1 MRRIMNKFK
10 KIAVAFTMMWA
21 VMACDLDKLDNPNSV
36 SPSNSD
42 VDYVLNQVQLSFA
55 NLFFG
60 MSDYGMQMTRLS
72 HFYGPTYEAGFSA
85 QSFDGFWSNAYSGVL
100 INTKSLIPAAEEKG
114 LYVHAGISRVLE
126 AYTLMALVD
135 YFGNVPYSEALDA
148 NNFNPVAD
156 DGTTIYAAAITKLDE
171 ALANFAETALAAPK
185 NDLYYGG
192 VKARWVTLAKTLK
205 LRALVQ
211 TRLVADNSSAINAL
225 VTENDLIDTIAEDF
239 NFKYSTV
246 IANPDSRH
254 PYFTGDYLQGS
265 GYYKSNFLMYEMYKA
280 KPIIDPR
287 IRYYF
292 YRQVNA
298 TTTDVNKLSC
308 ITQEPPAHFVDGWP
322 FCAVGDGYWGR
333 DFADFS
339 GTPPDTFDRT
349 AFGIY
354 PAGGRFDGNFYQP
367 VAPTMGLQGAGV
379 LPIYNSANTYFM
391 LAEVALTVPGA
402 NVGAAKTNLLNGIQR
417 SVDKAKAFTTSEVP
431 TQLVPTT
438 TAVNNYKNYVGNLYD
453 AATSDSQRL
462 EIIVKEY
469 WISLFGNGIDAFNT
483 YRRTGKPENLQGGLI
498 SNIGK
503 AYRSFTYPAQYV
515 TRNANATQKPDNAVQ
530 VFWDN
535 NPANFID

>member
-1 MRRIMNKFK
+1 MNKFK
-10 KIAVAFTMMWA
+10 KIIVAFSMMWV

-55 NLFFG
+55 SLFFG
-60 MSDYGMQMTRLS
+60 MSDYGMQMTRQQ

-85 QSFDGFWSNAYSGVL
+85 QSFDGFWSTAYQGVL
-100 INTKSLIPAAEEKG
+100 INTKTLIPAAEEKS
-114 LYVHAGISRVLE
+114 LFMHAGIARVIE
-126 AYTLMALVD
+126 AYTLMSLVD
-135 YFGNVPYSEALDA
+135 YFGDVPYSEALDA
-148 NNFNPVAD
+148 SNFNPVAD
-156 DGTTIYAAAITKLDE
+156 DGSQVYAAAVTKLDE
-171 ALANFAETALAAPK
+171 ALANFAETSLAAPK
-185 NDLYYGG
+185 NDLYYAG
-192 VKARWVTLAKTLK
+192 VKARWVTLTKTLK
-205 LRALVQ
+205 LRALLQ
-211 TRLVADNSSAINAL
+211 TRLVDTGAKAAIEAL
-225 VTENDLIDTIAEDF
+225 VTENDLIDQIAEDF
-239 NFKYSTV
+239 NFKYSNT

-254 PYFTGDYLQGS
+254 PYFTGDYLQGA
-265 GYYKSNFLMYEMYKA
+265 GYYKSNFLMYQMYKA
-280 KPIIDPR
+280 KPIVDPR

-308 ITQEPPAHFVDGWP
+308 ISVDPPAHFLPEWP

-349 AFGIY
+349 AYGIY

-367 VAPTMGLQGAGV
+367 VAPTMGLQGAGI

-391 LAEVALTVPGA
+391 LAEAALTLGA
-402 NVGAAKTNLLNGIQR
+402 NVGTAKTNLLNGIQR
-417 SVDKAKAFTTSEVP
+417 SVDKAKSFTTSEVP
-431 TQLVPTT
+431 SALVPST
-438 TAVNNYKNYVGNLYD
+438 TAVNNYKNYVGGLYD
-453 AATSDSQRL
+453 AATTDDQRL

-483 YRRTGKPENLQGGLI
+483 YRRTGKPESMQAGLI
-498 SNIGK
+498 ANIGN
-503 AYRSFTYPAQYV
+503 AYRSFTYPSQYV
-515 TRNANATQKPDNAVQ
+515 TRNSNATQKPDNKVQ
-530 VFWDN
+530 VFWDT

>member
-1 MRRIMNKFK
+1 MNKFK
-10 KIAVAFTMMWA
+10 KIIVAFTMMWA

-36 SPSNSD
+36 SPANSD
-42 VDYVLNQVQLSFA
+42 VDYVLNQAQLSFA

-60 MSDYGMQMTRLS
+60 MSEYGMQMTRLA
-72 HFYGPTYEAGFSA
+72 HFYGPTYEAGFNA
-85 QSFDGFWSNAYSGVL
+85 QSFDGFWSTAYQGIL
-100 INTKSLIPAAEEKG
+100 INTKTLIPAAEANS
-114 LYVHAGISRVLE
+114 LFFHAGIARVFE
-126 AYTLMALVD
+126 AYTLMSLVD
-135 YFGNVPYSEALDA
+135 YFGDVPYTEALDA
-148 NNFNPVAD
+148 GNFNPAAD
-156 DGTTIYAAAITKLDE
+156 DGADVYAAAITKLDE
-171 ALANFAETALAAPK
+171 ALENFAATSLSSPK

-192 VKARWVTLAKTLK
+192 NKTRWITLAKTLK
-205 LRALVQ
+205 LRALLQ
-211 TRLVADNSSAINAL
+211 IRLVDADGAKNGIEAL
-225 VTENDLIDTIAEDF
+225 VLGNDLIDTISEDF

-280 KPIIDPR
+280 KPIVDPR

-308 ITQEPPAHFVDGWP
+308 ITQEPPSHFQPEWP

-391 LAEVALTVPGA
+391 LAEAALKLGA

-417 SVDKAKAFTTSEVP
+417 SVDKAKSFTTSEVP
-431 TQLVPTT
+431 TALVPTT
-438 TAVNNYKNYVGNLYD
+438 TFVNNYKNYVGGLYD
-453 AATSDSQRL
+453 AATSDDQRL

-483 YRRTGKPENLQGGLI
+483 YRRTGKPANMQQGLI
-498 SNIGK
+498 ANMGK
-503 AYRSFTYPAQYV
+503 AYRSFTYPSQYV
-515 TRNANATQKPDNAVQ
+515 TRNSNAVQKADNTVQ
-530 VFWDN
+530 VFWDT